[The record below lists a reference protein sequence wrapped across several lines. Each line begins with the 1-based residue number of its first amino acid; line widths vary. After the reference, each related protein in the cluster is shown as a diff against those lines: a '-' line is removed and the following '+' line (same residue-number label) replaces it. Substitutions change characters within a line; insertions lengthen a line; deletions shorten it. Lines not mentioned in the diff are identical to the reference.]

1 MRRTVNQ
8 LSARSGCALAL
19 LTMPL
24 VYTALA
30 EEARISVPF
39 KAQTSLGLQTFQ
51 EAITSVGFHCPV
63 VQMVTT
69 EIDHARGV
77 GLAKYIHRVYCRELG
92 SLDVNPN
99 LTYRVEQV
107 DAERRFSIRPW

>member
-1 MRRTVNQ
+1 MNQ

-19 LTMPL
+19 LIMPL

-30 EEARISVPF
+30 EEARISAPF

-63 VQMVTT
+63 VQLVTT
-69 EIDHARGV
+69 DIDNTRGV
-77 GLAKYIHRVYCRELG
+77 GVPKFIHKVHCRELG
-92 SLDVNPN
+92 TLDVNPN

-107 DAERRFSIRPW
+107 DAERRFSIKPW

>member
-1 MRRTVNQ
+1 MCQ
-8 LSARSGCALAL
+8 LSAPSCCALVWL
-19 LTMPL
+19 IMPL

-30 EEARISVPF
+30 EEARISAPF
-39 KAQTSLGLQTFQ
+39 NARTSLGLQTFQ

-63 VQMVTT
+63 VQTVTT
-69 EIDHARGV
+69 EIENVRGA
-77 GLAKYIHRVYCRELG
+77 GLPKFLHRVQCRELG

-99 LTYRVEQV
+99 LTYRVQQL

>member
-1 MRRTVNQ
+1 VYQ
-8 LSARSGCALAL
+8 LTARSGCVLAL
-19 LTMPL
+19 LIMPL

-30 EEARISVPF
+30 EEARISAPSN
-39 KAQTSLGLQTFQ
+39 ARTSLGLQTFQ

-69 EIDHARGV
+69 EIDNARGV
-77 GLAKYIHRVYCRELG
+77 GLPEYIHRVYCRELG

-99 LTYRVEQV
+99 LTYRVQQV

>member
-1 MRRTVNQ
+1 M
-8 LSARSGCALAL
+8 S
-19 LTMPL
+19 L
-24 VYTALA
+24 VHTALA
-30 EEARISVPF
+30 EEARISAPSN
-39 KAQTSLGLQTFQ
+39 ARTSLGLQTLQ

-69 EIDHARGV
+69 EIDNARGV
-77 GLAKYIHRVYCRELG
+77 GLPKYIHRVYCRELG

-99 LTYRVEQV
+99 LTYRVKQM